1 MALHPLAGKPAPES
15 ILANIPRLVSNYYSL
30 VPDAAEPGHRVAFG
44 TSGHRGCANKHSF
57 NEGQNPA
64 TGSHL
69 GRPDIAAVP
78 INTVSMKGTS
88 WPSAR
93 PFVNIEPAR
102 ALTGRCSWASI
113 LTHCRSRP

>member
-15 ILANIPRLVSNYYSL
+15 ILANIPRLV
-30 VPDAAEPGHRVAFG
+30 
-44 TSGHRGCANKHSF
+44 
-57 NEGQNPA
+57 NPA